1 MNRREV
7 LSAMTA
13 MCGAIGV
20 PARSDVIEGELKA
33 TLAIIHLERPVP
45 KAGIDA
51 LHESWKRVQ
60 EKFPSMPPC
69 IVMENGIRLEF
80 TEQE

>member
-20 PARSDVIEGELKA
+20 PARGDVIEGELKA
-33 TLAIIHLERPVP
+33 TLAIIHLERSIPPEGV
-45 KAGIDA
+45 KA
-51 LHESWKRVQ
+51 LRESWKKVQ
-60 EKFPSMPPC
+60 EKFPTMPPC
-69 IVMENGIRLEF
+69 IVMERGIRLEF
-80 TEQE
+80 HE

>member
-13 MCGAIGV
+13 MCGAVGA

-33 TLAIIHLERPVP
+33 TLAIIHLEKPLP
-45 KAGIDA
+45 QAGINA
-51 LHESWKRVQ
+51 LYESWKRVQ

-69 IVMENGIRLEF
+69 IVMEKGLRLELK
-80 TEQE
+80 